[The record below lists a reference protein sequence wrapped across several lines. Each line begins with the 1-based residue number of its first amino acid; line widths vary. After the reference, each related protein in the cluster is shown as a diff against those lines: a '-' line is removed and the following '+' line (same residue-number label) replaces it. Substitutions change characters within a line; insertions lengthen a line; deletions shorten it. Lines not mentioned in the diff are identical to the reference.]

1 MSRRHNV
8 EPAAPAH
15 WSTYLPQPQSLKTSP
30 APGELASPPDLNTPS
45 PLTPITQA
53 SPAPGELTCPPDL
66 NTPSPLTPITPQFNY
81 VLDGCRVE
89 RIPEVLIIEED
100 EDKCHSDVDFK
111 VM

>member
-30 APGELASPPDLNTPS
+30 APGELAS
-45 PLTPITQA
+45 
-53 SPAPGELTCPPDL
+53 PPDL